1 MDNREA
7 ASSGAPV
14 TGTVQGVPPR
24 LSAIQ
29 APVRSFLDRVGDEIR
44 RIVLSDFDD
53 IEEVNEHLLF
63 MRGKL
68 FRPTL
73 LLLSSRVE
81 ERDHDNTL
89 TLAAVVELV
98 HLATL
103 VHDDAVDHSALR
115 RGLPTVNA
123 LWTHQVAIIMGDYLY
138 SRGVSELARIGN
150 LEALAVLANAAN
162 EMSVGEMRQ
171 LTSYDALDFSEDDYY
186 RLIAAKTASLMS
198 AACEMG
204 AIAGAPEHREALAR
218 YGHNLG
224 MAFQIADDLLDY
236 TGSEAVT
243 GKPTGHDLRERKVTL
258 PLVDVLGRVTPAE
271 DAEIRSFF
279 TRVDPSDEEIAR
291 IVEIVVS
298 NGGLEYASGVAA
310 RYAEA
315 AREALDEVPA
325 GAPVDALRDAV
336 SYAVDRRR

>member
-1 MDNREA
+1 MSQSVPVDPSLTQTVREA
-7 ASSGAPV
+7 R
-14 TGTVQGVPPR
+14 PR

-29 APVRSFLDRVGDEIR
+29 APVRAELDRVGDEIR
-44 RIVLSDFDD
+44 RIVLSDFGM

-63 MRGKL
+63 MKGKL

-73 LLLSSRVE
+73 LLLSSRV
-81 ERDHDNTL
+81 RDEPRPEAV

-103 VHDDAVDHSALR
+103 VHDDAVDHSVLR

-123 LWTHQVAIIMGDYLY
+123 LWTHQVAVIMGDYLY
-138 SRGVSELARIGN
+138 SRGVSELTSLGD
-150 LEALAVLANAAN
+150 LEALAVLAQAAN

-204 AIAGAPEHREALAR
+204 ALAGAPTDRVTLASF
-218 YGHNLG
+218 GHNLG

-243 GKPTGHDLRERKVTL
+243 GKPSGHDLRERKVTL
-258 PLVDVLGRVTPAE
+258 PLVGALSRASAAE
-271 DAEIRSFF
+271 EAEVRRFF
-279 TRVDPSDEEIAR
+279 TRLNPDQGEIER
-291 IVEIVVS
+291 VIEIVRGR
-298 NGGLEYASGVAA
+298 GGLDYARA
-310 RYAEA
+310 RAGEFAERAEA
-315 AREALDEVPA
+315 ALDGMAGGSALV
-325 GAPVDALRDAV
+325 ALRDSV
-336 SYAVDRRR
+336 SYAVDRSR

>member
-1 MDNREA
+1 MTQALR
-7 ASSGAPV
+7 
-14 TGTVQGVPPR
+14 GVPPE

-29 APVRSFLDRVGDEIR
+29 APVRASLDRVGDEIK
-44 RIVLSDFDD
+44 RIVVSDFAD

-73 LLLSSRVE
+73 LLLSSQVE
-81 ERDHDNTL
+81 GDQPEDALR
-89 TLAAVVELV
+89 LAAVVELV

-103 VHDDAVDHSALR
+103 VHDDAVDHSVLR

-138 SRGVSELARIGN
+138 SRGVSELARVGN

-171 LTSYDALDFSEDDYY
+171 LTSYDALDFSEASYY
-186 RLIAAKTASLMS
+186 RLIAAKTASLMG

-204 AIAGAPEHREALAR
+204 ALAGASGHCEPLAR
-218 YGHNLG
+218 FGHNLG

-236 TGSEAVT
+236 TGLEAVT

-258 PLVDVLGRVTPAE
+258 PLIASLPRANEAE
-271 DAEIRSFF
+271 QSLIRSFF
-279 TRVDPSDEEIAR
+279 TLADPGDEDISRV
-291 IVEIVVS
+291 VEIVEER
-298 NGGLEYASGVAA
+298 GGLAYARDRGAHYADLAFSALEELPGGPAVA
-310 RYAEA
+310 
-315 AREALDEVPA
+315 
-325 GAPVDALRDAV
+325 ALRDAV
-336 SYAVDRRR
+336 AYAVNRRR

>member
-1 MDNREA
+1 MPSADATRVRRRA
-7 ASSGAPV
+7 V
-14 TGTVQGVPPR
+14 TPPR

-29 APVRSFLDRVGDEIR
+29 APVKDQLDQVAGEIR
-44 RIVLSDFDD
+44 RIVLSDFAM
-53 IEEVNEHLLF
+53 IEDVNEHLLF
-63 MRGKL
+63 MQGKL

-73 LLLSSRVE
+73 LLLADAVDGRE
-81 ERDHDNTL
+81 GDDAL

-103 VHDDAVDHSALR
+103 VHDDSVDHSVLR

-123 LWTHQVAIIMGDYLY
+123 LWTHQIAVIMGDYLY
-138 SRGVSELARIGN
+138 SRGVSELARVGN
-150 LEALAVLANAAN
+150 IDALAVLANAAN

-171 LTSYDALDFSEDDYY
+171 LTSYDALDFSEEDYY

-204 AIAGAPEHREALAR
+204 ALSGAPAYREPLAR
-218 YGHNLG
+218 YGHGLG

-236 TGSEAVT
+236 TGTEEVT

-258 PLVDVLGRVTPAE
+258 PLIGALRDASEAE
-271 DAEIRSFF
+271 DREIRRFF

-291 IVEIVVS
+291 IVEIVMERR
-298 NGGLEYASGVAA
+298 GLDYAQGKAAEYAERALGAL
-310 RYAEA
+310 
-315 AREALDEVPA
+315 RELPPGPA
-325 GAPVDALRDAV
+325 VDALEASV

>member
-1 MDNREA
+1 MTRTLRSHTPELP
-7 ASSGAPV
+7 S
-14 TGTVQGVPPR
+14 
-24 LSAIQ
+24 IQ
-29 APVRSFLDRVGDEIR
+29 ASVRDSLDRVGDEIK
-44 RIVLSDFDD
+44 RIVLSDFAH

-73 LLLSSRVE
+73 LLLSSRIE
-81 ERDHDNTL
+81 GDSHDDSL

-138 SRGVSELARIGN
+138 SRGVAELARVGR

-171 LTSYDALDFSEDDYY
+171 LTSYDALDFSEEDYY

-204 AIAGAPEHREALAR
+204 GLVGAPEYRRSLAR

-236 TGSEAVT
+236 TGSEDVT
-243 GKPTGHDLRERKVTL
+243 GKPSGHDLRERKVTL
-258 PLVDVLGRVTPAE
+258 PLVGALERATASE
-271 DAEIRSFF
+271 RKEIRRFF
-279 TRVDPSDEEIAR
+279 TLVEPGEGDIGR
-291 IVEIVVS
+291 IVEIVS
-298 NGGLEYASGVAA
+298 GRGGLEYAHA
-310 RYAEA
+310 RALEYAELAEA
-315 AREALDEVPA
+315 ALESLGDGRALDP
-325 GAPVDALRDAV
+325 LRQAV
-336 SYAVDRRR
+336 AYAVARSR

>member
-1 MDNREA
+1 
-7 ASSGAPV
+7 
-14 TGTVQGVPPR
+14 VPPR
-24 LSAIQ
+24 SGSSSTQALRGVPAELSAIQ
-29 APVRSFLDRVGDEIR
+29 APVRGSLDRVGDEIK
-44 RIVLSDFDD
+44 RIVLSDFSD
-53 IEEVNEHLLF
+53 IEDVNEHLLF

-73 LLLSSRVE
+73 LLLSSQVE
-81 ERDHDNTL
+81 GKRPDDAL
-89 TLAAVVELV
+89 RLAAVVELV

-103 VHDDAVDHSALR
+103 VHDDAVDHSVLR

-138 SRGVSELARIGN
+138 SRGVSELARVGN

-171 LTSYDALDFSEDDYY
+171 LTSYDALDFSEADYY

-204 AIAGAPEHREALAR
+204 ALAGASSFREPLAR

-224 MAFQIADDLLDY
+224 MGFQIADDLLDY
-236 TGSEAVT
+236 TGIEAVT

-258 PLVDVLGRVTPAE
+258 PLIAALTRATPSE
-271 DAEIRSFF
+271 ESTIRSFF
-279 TRVDPSDEEIAR
+279 TLADPGDDDIAR
-291 IVEIVVS
+291 VVEIVEER
-298 NGGLEYASGVAA
+298 GGLAYAHDQAA
-310 RYAEA
+310 RYADLA
-315 AREALDEVPA
+315 YAALDEVA
-325 GAPVDALRDAV
+325 EGQATSALRDAV
-336 SYAVDRRR
+336 GYAVDRRR

>member
-1 MDNREA
+1 MTRA
-7 ASSGAPV
+7 
-14 TGTVQGVPPR
+14 VQGVPPK

-29 APVRSFLDRVGDEIR
+29 SPVRASLDRVGDEIR
-44 RIVLSDFDD
+44 RIVVSDFDD

-73 LLLSSRVE
+73 LLLASRVDG
-81 ERDHDNTL
+81 RDHEDTL

-171 LTSYDALDFSEDDYY
+171 LTSYDALDFGEDDYY

-258 PLVDVLGRVTPAE
+258 PLVDVLGRVSAAE

-279 TRVDPSDEEIAR
+279 TRIDPSDDEIAR
-291 IVEIVVS
+291 IVDIVVS
-298 NGGLEYASGVAA
+298 NGGLEYAAGVAA
-310 RYAEA
+310 RFADD
-315 AREALDEVPA
+315 ARSALDGVPDGPA
-325 GAPVDALRDAV
+325 RDALRDAV

>member
-1 MDNREA
+1 MSRA
-7 ASSGAPV
+7 
-14 TGTVQGVPPR
+14 VQGVPPK

-29 APVRSFLDRVGDEIR
+29 DPVRESLERVGDEIR
-44 RIVLSDFDD
+44 RIVVSDFED

-73 LLLSSRVE
+73 LLLSSRVAG
-81 ERDHDNTL
+81 RDHDHAL

-150 LEALAVLANAAN
+150 LEALSVLANAAN

-171 LTSYDALDFSEDDYY
+171 LTSYDALDFTEEDYR

-198 AACEMG
+198 ASCEMG
-204 AIAGAPEHREALAR
+204 AIAGAPEHREELAR
-218 YGHNLG
+218 FGHNLG

-236 TGSEAVT
+236 TGTEAVT

-258 PLVDVLGRVTPAE
+258 PLVEAMARADESEV
-271 DAEIRSFF
+271 AEIRSFF
-279 TRVDPSDEEIAR
+279 TRVDPTDDEIGR
-291 IVEIVVS
+291 IVEIVVER
-298 NGGLEYASGVAA
+298 GGLEYAASAA
-310 RYAEA
+310 EEYAGQ
-315 AREALDEVPA
+315 AR
-325 GAPVDALRDAV
+325 DALSKLPPSAASQALADAV
-336 SYAVDRRR
+336 TYAVDRRR